1 MARVI
6 FLGTASALPSATQ
19 DNSSLLFESNGY
31 YLMIDCSGTPYR
43 KLLHLGVETKKLQ
56 HIVMTHHHVDHCY
69 GLPSLIE
76 CLWIEGREEPLH
88 IYALRTTIA
97 IIEPL
102 LDLFDLRHR
111 MINYFPIEIHPID
124 GTEDELIFQD
134 ENFIVRT
141 TPTVHAVP
149 SVATKVI
156 FPKGTDFVYSS
167 DTAPCQTLIDFAR
180 GSDNFVMECTFCDE
194 EAQLAELTRHIHSSE
209 WGDLASQVGA
219 RHTFMIHHSDVQTCS
234 YHQVLSEIAE
244 KSNFPAPKVTIPKD
258 LDQFTLE

>member
-19 DNSSLLFESNGY
+19 DNSSLLFESNGH

-43 KLLHLGVETKKLQ
+43 KLLHLGVDTKKLQ

-69 GLPSLIE
+69 ALPSLIE

-88 IYALRTTIA
+88 IYALRSAVA

-111 MINYFPIEIHPID
+111 MINYFPIEIHPIN
-124 GTEDELIFQD
+124 GTANEFVFQN
-134 ENFIVRT
+134 ENFIVQT

-149 SVATKVI
+149 SIATRLT
-156 FPKGTDFVYSS
+156 FPNGKNFVYSS
-167 DTAPCQTLIDFAR
+167 DTAPCQNLVDFSKGA
-180 GSDNFVMECTFCDE
+180 DNFVMECTFCDE
-194 EAQLAELTRHIHSSE
+194 EAELAEITRHIHSAE
-209 WGDLASQVGA
+209 WGDLAAAISA
-219 RHTFMIHHSDVQTCS
+219 KRTFMIHHSDINNCS
-234 YHQVLSEIAE
+234 YQKVLQEIGKESEFSPTQV
-244 KSNFPAPKVTIPKD
+244 VIPKD
-258 LDQFTLE
+258 FDQFVIE

>member
-43 KLLHLGVETKKLQ
+43 KLLHLGVDTKKLQ

-69 GLPSLIE
+69 ALPSLIE

-88 IYALRTTIA
+88 IYALRSAIA
-97 IIEPL
+97 VIEPL

-124 GTEDELIFQD
+124 GREDEFVFEN
-134 ENFIVRT
+134 ENFAVRT
-141 TPTVHAVP
+141 TPTLHAVP
-149 SVATKVI
+149 SVATKII
-156 FPKGTDFVYSS
+156 FPKGTSFVYSS
-167 DTAPCQTLIDFAR
+167 DTAPCRTLVDFAK
-180 GSDNFVMECTFCDE
+180 GSDNFVMECTFCDDDD
-194 EAQLAELTRHIHSSE
+194 ALAELTRHIHSSE
-209 WGDLASQVGA
+209 WGDLASAVGA
-219 RHTFMIHHSDVQTCS
+219 QHTFMIHHSDVTTCS
-234 YHQVLSEIAE
+234 YSRVLDEIG
-244 KSNFPAPKVTIPKD
+244 KGSGFPSPKVILPRD

>member
-43 KLLHLGVETKKLQ
+43 KLLHLGVDTKKLR

-88 IYALRTTIA
+88 IYALRSAIA

-124 GTEDELIFQD
+124 GDENEFVFED
-134 ENFIVRT
+134 ENFSVRT
-141 TPTVHAVP
+141 TPTLHAVP
-149 SVATKVI
+149 SVATRLT
-156 FPKGTDFVYSS
+156 FPNGANFVYSS
-167 DTAPCQTLIDFAR
+167 DTAPCQSLVDFAK
-180 GSDNFVMECTFCDE
+180 GADNFVMECTFCDE
-194 EAQLAELTRHIHSSE
+194 DAQLAELTRHIHSTE
-209 WGDLASQVGA
+209 WGDLASAVGA
-219 RHTFMIHHSDVQTCS
+219 RRTFMIHHSDISSCD
-234 YHQVLSEIAE
+234 YKKVLGEIGDGSPFSPQE
-244 KSNFPAPKVTIPKD
+244 IVIPKD
-258 LDQFTLE
+258 FDIFEIK